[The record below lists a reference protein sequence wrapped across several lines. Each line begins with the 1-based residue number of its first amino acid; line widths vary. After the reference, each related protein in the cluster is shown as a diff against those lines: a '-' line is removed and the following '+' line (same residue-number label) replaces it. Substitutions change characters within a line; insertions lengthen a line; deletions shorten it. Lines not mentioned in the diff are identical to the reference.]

1 VQTREEVAERL
12 VTVLRETVLDGSDRD
27 IERNEFLG
35 EEGVGLDSLAM
46 VQFLTA
52 VEQQFSVEIPVD
64 VWSRV
69 AQLTLDECAEA
80 VVKARS

>member
-1 VQTREEVAERL
+1 VLTSDQVTEQL
-12 VTVLRETVLDGSDRD
+12 VKLLRETVLDGSDRD
-27 IERNEFLG
+27 IEKNEQLG

-52 VEQQFSVEIPVD
+52 VEQQFRVELPVD

-69 AQLTLDECAEA
+69 AELTLDDCAEA
-80 VVKARS
+80 VLKALP

>member
-1 VQTREEVAERL
+1 MQTKGQVAERL
-12 VTVLRETVLDGSDRD
+12 VNVMREAVLDGSDRD
-27 IERNEFLG
+27 IETNELLG

-52 VEQQFSVEIPVD
+52 VEQQFRVEIPVD

-69 AQLTLDECAEA
+69 GQLTLDDCAEA
-80 VVKARS
+80 VLKQLP